1 MTSLVSRSTRLLI
14 GCTILLSA
22 LALVPLAHAQ
32 VDGRVVTISPPGASY
47 VDPEILPGGNLITY
61 QSQGDIYLARLDAET
76 GLFVTPNG
84 DDLLVDRGGARLLE
98 TFNGPEFGIDA
109 NGWALYYAKPHDGDV
124 QVWRATVS
132 AGGQVEAMPITSG
145 ARYQTQLVSRN
156 PAASSTQLAAIQGT
170 WESGTAVWFDTDD
183 PADVSV
189 ITPIE
194 NGVNP
199 VRWVNNSS
207 VMTFSERSGPD
218 RGQIVLLDTATN
230 TRQTITAD
238 AGDKTDPYG
247 WYAPEFGGEM
257 LVLAIVDNSAVA
269 IYRDTGGPAWE
280 RIVTLMPPAESN
292 YDFVS
297 SAEPFTV
304 DGRSYMS
311 LVIKSAN
318 SNRQR
323 FNDSEVWIF
332 GLNADAGARYA
343 ERCDSGEAG
352 VARSDPEVFIG
363 SGNVFVYY
371 NVISGG
377 GAPYEIRR
385 CRSSLTVGEESDQ
398 SVLAAHAVDEA
409 TTSDSAVN
417 CQWVAPQETDA
428 RIDTEL
434 EPHYVCQS
442 LDAELSDQLLVFF
455 PGTGGDPD
463 DYEYFVEEAAA
474 LGMHAIGLSYVN
486 PRSINLQICPRDP
499 DPECHEKG
507 RREAIF
513 GEDQHPGMNIDEANS
528 ILNRLVQLLRYLDE
542 NQPTAGWDQY
552 LDGDAPRW
560 DRIVVS
566 GHSQGAGMAAYLTHE
581 YEVARSVLF
590 AWVDV
595 RRGEVA
601 PWISEPHATSADRIF
616 YFEHVE
622 DHQRGFRAKQ
632 DMLAAFGIDTL
643 GPVLVDQMMPPY
655 EQAHVLLTE
664 IEPVQT
670 GSRNSAAAHNVVV
683 VDDFTPVV
691 DGIPV
696 LREIWRYLLVGA
708 DNPVG

>member
-1 MTSLVSRSTRLLI
+1 MTRTFSLLLR
-14 GCTILLSA
+14 CTLLLGVLAPA
-22 LALVPLAHAQ
+22 LLTHGQ
-32 VDGRVVTISPPGASY
+32 EDGRVVTISPPGASY
-47 VDPEILPGGNLITY
+47 VDPEILPGGSLMAY
-61 QSQGDIYLARLDAET
+61 QSQGDIYLAQLDNET
-76 GLFVTPNG
+76 GLFVTPHG

-109 NGWALYYAKPHDGDV
+109 NGWALYYAKPHDGVV
-124 QVWRATVS
+124 QVWRATVAS
-132 AGGQVEAMPITSG
+132 GGQVEAVPITSG
-145 ARYQTQLVSRN
+145 VRHQTQLVSRN
-156 PAASSTQLAAIQGT
+156 PTAASTQLVAIQGT
-170 WESGTAVWFDTDD
+170 WESGMAVWFDADN
-183 PADVSV
+183 PADVSP

-199 VRWVNNSS
+199 VRWVDNSS
-207 VMTFSERSGPD
+207 LMTFSERSGPD

-257 LVLAIVDNSAVA
+257 LVLAIVDDSAVA
-269 IYRDTGGPAWE
+269 VYRDTGGPAWE
-280 RIVTLMPPAESN
+280 RIATLMPPQESN
-292 YDFVS
+292 YIFVS

-311 LVIKSAN
+311 LIIKSAE

-323 FNDSEVWIF
+323 FDDSEVWIF
-332 GLNADAGARYA
+332 DLNADSDTRYA
-343 ERCDSGEAG
+343 ERCDSGEMG
-352 VARSDPEVFIG
+352 VARSDPEVFVG
-363 SGNVFVYY
+363 SENVFVYY

-377 GAPYEIRR
+377 DAPYEIRR
-385 CRSSLTVGEESDQ
+385 CRSSLPVGNAPDETVSTRQTVSQPVTADG
-398 SVLAAHAVDEA
+398 AA
-409 TTSDSAVN
+409 N
-417 CQWVAPQETDA
+417 CEWVAPQVTDT

-442 LDAELSDQLLVFF
+442 AEAQPRDQLLVFF

-486 PRSINLQICPRDP
+486 PRSVNLQICPRDP
-499 DPECHEKG
+499 DPDCHEKG
-507 RREAIF
+507 RREVIY
-513 GEDQHPGMNIDEANS
+513 GEDLHSDMTIDEANS

-542 NQPTAGWDQY
+542 NEPTASWDQY
-552 LDGDAPRW
+552 LDGDTPRW

-581 YEVARSVLF
+581 YAVARSVLF

-595 RRGEVA
+595 RRGVVA
-601 PWISEPHATSADRIF
+601 PWILEPHATPADRIF
-616 YFEHVE
+616 YFEHVD
-622 DHQRGFRAKQ
+622 DHQRGFQAKQ
-632 DMLAAFGIDTL
+632 DMLSAFGIDAL
-643 GPVLVDQMMPPY
+643 GRVTIDEMTPPY
-655 EQAHVLLTE
+655 DQAHVLLTQ

-670 GSRNSAAAHNVVV
+670 GTRRSAAAHNVVI
-683 VDDFTPVV
+683 VDDFTPVD
-691 DGIPV
+691 DGTPV
-696 LREIWRYLLVGA
+696 LRDIWQYLLIGA
-708 DNPVG
+708 DNAAG